1 MAIQMRILVIDD
13 EQFIRTVLE
22 DTLRREGCEVV
33 VVSNGKEGFDK
44 LNTSSFDCV
53 ITDLKMP
60 ETDGRDVLRWVRE
73 HQPDVDVIMLTGHGE
88 VQAAVEAMRAG
99 ASDFLVK
106 DTPFDGSNVLPA
118 LERVLKVR
126 TLRQDNLALRHGA
139 GISRLDQTID
149 CTSAGWRHLMET
161 VGKIAASN
169 APVLIQG
176 ETGSGKEVVARAL
189 HAASPRQDHP
199 FLAVNC
205 GAIKGDLL
213 ESELFGYEKG
223 AFTGA
228 TQSKSGLLAA
238 AEGGTLF
245 LDEIGEMSGA
255 MQVSLLRVLDRRE
268 YRQVGGTRTLHAN
281 VRFIGATNRE
291 LQELVLAG
299 RFRDDLLYRINTVG
313 LRVPPLRERPEDIP
327 LLAQHFLRS
336 LQLARRQARSFSPP
350 ALEALMRYSWPGNVR
365 ELSNVVERL
374 MLLSPPESTDAIGPE
389 EVASMLDQNH
399 RRSSVETPV
408 LGSLEE
414 VEKGH
419 ILRVMD
425 AHGGNETQ
433 AARTLNIDYKT
444 LLAKLKTYN
453 LPA

>member
-1 MAIQMRILVIDD
+1 
-13 EQFIRTVLE
+13 
-22 DTLRREGCEVV
+22 RR
-33 VVSNGKEGFDK
+33 
-44 LNTSSFDCV
+44 
-53 ITDLKMP
+53 
-60 ETDGRDVLRWVRE
+60 
-73 HQPDVDVIMLTGHGE
+73 
-88 VQAAVEAMRAG
+88 
-99 ASDFLVK
+99 
-106 DTPFDGSNVLPA
+106 
-118 LERVLKVR
+118 
-126 TLRQDNLALRHGA
+126 
-139 GISRLDQTID
+139 
-149 CTSAGWRHLMET
+149 
-161 VGKIAASN
+161 
-169 APVLIQG
+169 
-176 ETGSGKEVVARAL
+176 
-189 HAASPRQDHP
+189 DHP

-281 VRFIGATNRE
+281 VRFIGASNRD
-291 LQELVLAG
+291 LQELVLTG

-313 LRVPPLRERPEDIP
+313 LRVPSLRERPEDIP

-336 LQLARRQARSFSPP
+336 LQLASRHARLFSPP
-350 ALEALMRYSWPGNVR
+350 ALETLRRYSWPGNVR

-374 MLLSPPESTDAIGPE
+374 MLLSPPQSTDPIGPV

-399 RRSSVETPV
+399 PRPSIQTPV
-408 LGSLEE
+408 LGSLEDA
-414 VEKGH
+414 EKGH
-419 ILRVMD
+419 ILRVLV
-425 AHGGNETQ
+425 AHGGNKTQ